1 MPEETGSG
9 KGAGETGQD
18 KGEGGSG
25 SGEGERDHGAG
36 DPGRAGGL
44 GSPGDTGGAA
54 YGGAGAGG
62 RDIVERVLSQWQRV
76 RPELDTAPMGVVG
89 RINRCAALL
98 QQASD
103 APLAHE
109 GFTRAEFDIL
119 GTLRREDQELTPGQ
133 IARETFASGAAVTK
147 RVRLLEEKGLV
158 ERRPGTR
165 DRRVAHLSLT
175 PEGLALIDRLMPDQ
189 LAYER
194 SLLDGLRSDRR
205 DELADVL
212 GDLLLLLEG
221 RAGAQRSR

>member
-1 MPEETGSG
+1 M
-9 KGAGETGQD
+9 
-18 KGEGGSG
+18 
-25 SGEGERDHGAG
+25 
-36 DPGRAGGL
+36 
-44 GSPGDTGGAA
+44 
-54 YGGAGAGG
+54 
-62 RDIVERVLSQWQRV
+62 VERVLTQWQRV
-76 RPELDTAPMGVVG
+76 RPDLDTEPMAVIG

-109 GFTRAEFDIL
+109 GFSRAEFDIL

-175 PEGLALIDRLMPDQ
+175 PGGRELIDRLMPEQ
-189 LAYER
+189 LAYEK
-194 SLLDGLRSDRR
+194 SLLDGLKPGRH
-205 DELADVL
+205 EEIADAL

-221 RAGAQRSR
+221 RVGAQRPR